1 MNIKPFLQILFKTKK
16 ISLGIFLLLMCVLS
30 ISKTSIAQ
38 SDTSGNTQRL
48 KWWQDAKFGLFL
60 HWGLYS
66 VPAGDWNGYRAKGNE
81 YIMLYQKIPLKTYGK
96 IAEEFNP
103 VKFNADE
110 WVKMAKNAGMKYI
123 VITTKHH
130 DGFAMFN
137 SPSSNYNVVKM
148 SPWGKD
154 PMKLLAAACKKYG
167 IKLCFYYSLGRDWQ
181 DPDVPTDWPTK
192 GGRSNTWDYPNEDK
206 KDITKYFKRKVMP
219 QVRELLTQ
227 YGPIGI
233 MWFDTPELIK
243 SEESKELLDMIHQLQ
258 PNCIVNSRI
267 GNGLGDYKV
276 LEQKIATTIDLSPWE
291 SCVTMNG
298 GWGYNKHD
306 SAWKSSELLIRQLIE
321 TVSSGGNY
329 LLNIGPKGDG
339 SFPKPAIQRLNT
351 IGKWMHVNS
360 QAIYDTKPWKIAA
373 EKVGKPVVANAANKL
388 DEGAKDAFDDATPKD
403 ISPEIR
409 FTSKGENVYVFA
421 NSIESPELQVK
432 ALGTA
437 NFRKIKKV
445 KLLSGHCVK
454 WRQEAGFLNIKMPK
468 KKAGHINIYVF
479 KVVLKD

>member
-1 MNIKPFLQILFKTKK
+1 MLFLPCTLTIDNVFINLKSMKRKSLIILMAFMLPLLVVAQTKQEA
-16 ISLGIFLLLMCVLS
+16 
-30 ISKTSIAQ
+30 SKLQ
-38 SDTSGNTQRL
+38 
-48 KWWQDAKFGLFL
+48 WWQDARFGLFL

-66 VPAGDWNGYRAKGNE
+66 VPAGDWNGHRAKGNE
-81 YIMLYQKIPLKTYGK
+81 YLMLYQKIPLKVYGK
-96 IAEEFNP
+96 IAERFDP

-233 MWFDTPELIK
+233 LWFDTPELIK
-243 SEESKELLDMIHQLQ
+243 PEESKELLAMIHKLQ

-276 LEQKIATTIDLSPWE
+276 LEQKIATTIDLNPWE

-306 SAWKSSELLIRQLIE
+306 TAWKSPELLIRQLIE

-329 LLNIGPKGDG
+329 LLNVGPMGNG
-339 SFPKPAIQRLNT
+339 AFPQPAIQRLAA
-351 IGKWMHVNS
+351 IGKWMHVNG

-373 EKVGKPVVANAANKL
+373 ESLGDAASDKNVTKVDNTMV
-388 DEGAKDAFDDATPKD
+388 DALNDATPKG
-403 ISPEIR
+403 IFPEIR
-409 FTSKGENVYVFA
+409 FTAKGDNVYVFA
-421 NSIESPELQVK
+421 NSIHTPVLQVK
-432 ALGTA
+432 ALGSS

-445 KLLSGHCVK
+445 KLLGGHCLK
-454 WRQEAGFLNIKMPK
+454 WKQEAGFLQIKMPK
-468 KKAGHINIYVF
+468 KKAGHINVYVF
-479 KVVLKD
+479 KVD

>member
-1 MNIKPFLQILFKTKK
+1 MKTEYKG
-16 ISLGIFLLLMCVLS
+16 IWLLSIFLCLLVICNS
-30 ISKTSIAQ
+30 ATAQ
-38 SDTSGNTQRL
+38 SDSTNTTRSL

-66 VPAGDWNGYRAKGNE
+66 VTAGEWEGHRIRGSE
-81 YIMLYQKIPLKTYGK
+81 YIMLDEKIPLKMYGK
-96 IAEEFNP
+96 IAKDFDP
-103 VKFNADE
+103 VKFNANE

-123 VITTKHH
+123 VITAKHH

-181 DPDVPTDWPTK
+181 DPDVPTDWPSK
-192 GGRSNTWDYPNEDK
+192 GARSNTWDYPLADK
-206 KDITKYFKRKVMP
+206 NDFSKYFKRKVLP

-243 SEESKELLDMIHQLQ
+243 PEESKELLAMIHQLQ

-267 GNGLGDYKV
+267 GNGYGDYKV
-276 LEQKIATTIDLSPWE
+276 LEQKIQSKINLNPWE

-298 GWGYNKHD
+298 GWGYNKYD
-306 SAWKSSELLIRQLIE
+306 SAWKSPELLIRQLIE

-329 LLNIGPKGDG
+329 LLNIGPMGNG
-339 SFPKPAIQRLNT
+339 AFPEPAIQRLAE
-351 IGKWMHVNS
+351 IGKWMHVNGP
-360 QAIYDTKPWKIAA
+360 AIYGTKPWKIAS
-373 EKVGKPVVANAANKL
+373 EDIGKPVIAHSTDKLNKSMSDAL
-388 DEGAKDAFDDATPKD
+388 DDVTAKGIF
-403 ISPEIR
+403 PEIR
-409 FTSKGENVYVFA
+409 FTAKGDNVYVFA
-421 NSIESPELQVK
+421 NSIETAELQVK
-432 ALGTA
+432 ALGTE
-437 NFRKIKKV
+437 NFKKIKQV
-445 KLLSGHCVK
+445 TLLGGDRVK
-454 WRQEAGFLNIKMPK
+454 WKQEAGFLNIKMPK
-468 KKAGHINIYVF
+468 KKSGHINIYVF
-479 KVVLKD
+479 RID

>member
-1 MNIKPFLQILFKTKK
+1 MKQMRDLFKIKKILRKILFV
-16 ISLGIFLLLMCVLS
+16 FACLMVICNS
-30 ISKTSIAQ
+30 ASAQ
-38 SDTSGNTQRL
+38 SDSANTMQRL

-66 VPAGDWNGYRAKGNE
+66 VPAGDWNGHRVKGNE
-81 YIMLYQKIPLKTYGK
+81 YLMLYQKIPVKTYGE
-96 IAEEFNP
+96 IAKEFDP

-110 WVKMAKNAGMKYI
+110 WVMMAKNAGMKYI

-137 SPSSNYNVVKM
+137 SPSSSYNVVKM

-154 PMKLLAAACKKYG
+154 PMKLLAAACKKHG

-181 DPDVPTDWPTK
+181 DPDVPTNWPTK

-206 KDITKYFKRKVMP
+206 KDITKYFRRKVMP

-243 SEESKELLDMIHQLQ
+243 PEESRELLAMIRELQ

-276 LEQKIATTIDLSPWE
+276 LEQKIATTIDLNPWE

-298 GWGYNKHD
+298 GWGYNKYD
-306 SAWKSSELLIRQLIE
+306 SAWKSPELLIRQLIE

-339 SFPKPAIQRLNT
+339 SFPAPAVLRLAA

-360 QAIYDTKPWKIAA
+360 QGIYDTRPWKIAA
-373 EKVGKPVVANAANKL
+373 EKVGEPVVKNATDKL
-388 DEGAKDAFDDATPKD
+388 DKGALDAFDDATPKD
-403 ISPEIR
+403 IFPEIR
-409 FTSKGENVYVFA
+409 FTSKGDNVYVFA
-421 NSIESPELQVK
+421 NSIETAELQVK

-437 NFRKIKKV
+437 NFKKIKQV
-445 KLLSGHCVK
+445 TLLGGDRVK
-454 WRQEAGFLNIKMPK
+454 WKQEAGFLNIKMPK
-468 KKAGHINIYVF
+468 KKAGGINIYVF
-479 KVVLKD
+479 KVF

>member
-1 MNIKPFLQILFKTKK
+1 MKQIQDFFIIKK
-16 ISLGIFLLLMCVLS
+16 IGRNILYTVLCLS
-30 ISKTSIAQ
+30 VICNSAIAQ
-38 SDTSGNTQRL
+38 LDSSNNMQRL

-66 VPAGDWNGYRAKGNE
+66 VPAGDWNGHRAKGNE

-123 VITTKHH
+123 AITTKHH

-148 SPWGKD
+148 SRWGKD

-181 DPDVPTDWPTK
+181 DPDVPTNWPTK

-233 MWFDTPELIK
+233 MWFDTPSLIK
-243 SEESKELLDMIHQLQ
+243 PEESKELLAMIHQLQ
-258 PNCIVNSRI
+258 PNCIVNDRI
-267 GNGLGDYKV
+267 GNRLGDYNV
-276 LEQKIATTIDLSPWE
+276 LEQKIATTIDLNPWE

-306 SAWKSSELLIRQLIE
+306 SAWKSPELLIRQLIE

-329 LLNIGPKGDG
+329 LLNVGPMGNG
-339 SFPKPAIQRLNT
+339 AFPEPAIKRLAA

-360 QAIYDTKPWKIAA
+360 QAIDDTKPWKIAA
-373 EKVGKPVVANAANKL
+373 ETVGKTIVENAKDTL
-388 DEGAKDAFDDATPKD
+388 DKGALDAFDDATPKG
-403 ISPEIR
+403 ILPEIR
-409 FTSKGENVYVFA
+409 FTAKGDNVYVLA
-421 NSIESPELQVK
+421 NSIETAELQVK
-432 ALGTA
+432 ALGTD
-437 NFRKIKKV
+437 NFKNIKQV
-445 KLLSGHCVK
+445 TLLCGDRVK
-454 WRQEAGFLNIKMPK
+454 WTQEAGFLIIKMPK
-468 KKAGHINIYVF
+468 KKAGDINVYVF
-479 KVVLKD
+479 KVV